1 MLFFHAY
8 YFQCRLARFSLLLT
22 GLVTFIYLCFIYKPS
37 PVIPLRLDDI
47 VVVVLSQ
54 GDQYHAAKA
63 EQLSHNIL
71 QQAAFMN
78 QAMWMGHGLIDEE
91 GFSPHNASPDHKAT
105 PLLKSKYPLFAAGF
119 VMSTALIVKI
129 SEIYEEMAVIRSNLS
144 IDASYELALLVDIP
158 LVDLPDKFCIKN
170 RNGCVSFPEKDFYC
184 GDPIPK
190 ENIFFAVKTCAKFH
204 QDRVPVVKSTWAK
217 QTVFIEFFSHV
228 QDTEIP
234 TTAVSVNNTKVGH
247 CRKTFEILGLVNERI
262 KKELPSIKWVMMADD
277 DTLISVPGL
286 QSLLSCWPDSGPI
299 AIGERFGYNVQGSIQ
314 GYNFLAGGAGIVIS
328 ASAIPHILKI
338 CRCPNLSSTEDMYV
352 GVCLT
357 SLGIPL
363 VHTPSFHQGRPIDYA
378 LNYLATHR
386 PVTFHK
392 HKMINPL
399 AVYNEWFS
407 SSDNNTQL

>member
-78 QAMWMGHGLIDEE
+78 QKPPSIRIVHKE
-91 GFSPHNASPDHKAT
+91 FPHRGAWT
-105 PLLKSKYPLFAAGF
+105 VVPLFPWLNKLHSCNSSWVFFAEEKTQ
-119 VMSTALIVKI
+119 MDLTELINLVKG
-129 SEIYEEMAVIRSNLS
+129 Y
-144 IDASYELALLVDIP
+144 
-158 LVDLPDKFCIKN
+158 DKK
-170 RNGCVSFPEKDFYC
+170 K